1 MSVKAARKADVGNHV
16 GPPASLSVPALA
28 AFGVFAI
35 LPLFVALGLS
45 FTKWNG
51 LGSPEWVGLANWQ
64 EILTDPDLGHSIA
77 LTIGLMVLSWVI
89 QTPISMLLGV
99 FLAGSQRYREILA
112 IIYFVPLLLSSAA
125 IAIAFRNL
133 LDPNFGVFAS
143 GLLPFLDQ
151 NWLGNPD
158 LVFVTVTLIISWQFI
173 PFHTLI
179 YQGGARQVPQSM
191 YEAAALDGAGRV
203 QQFFFITLPQLRYTI
218 VTSTTLML
226 VGALTYFDVIWI
238 LTQGG
243 PGDATRILPLAM
255 YQKGFVANQMG
266 VASAIAVVLAVFGMT
281 ISLTITKLS
290 GFTRMESQMEGE

>member
-1 MSVKAARKADVGNHV
+1 MSVTANRKADVGSHV
-16 GPPASLSVPALA
+16 GPPALLSVPALA
-28 AFGVFAI
+28 MFGLFAI

-45 FTKWNG
+45 FTEWNG
-51 LGSPEWVGLANWQ
+51 LGSPEWVGFDNWQ
-64 EILTDPDLGHSIA
+64 TIFTDPAIAHSVG
-77 LTIGLMVLSWVI
+77 LTLGLMLLSWAI
-89 QTPISMLLGV
+89 QTPIAMLLGV

-143 GLLPFLDQ
+143 GWLPFLDQ

-158 LVFVTVTLIISWQFI
+158 LVFVTITLIISWQFI
-173 PFHTLI
+173 PFHTLL

-191 YEAAALDGAGRV
+191 YEAAALDGAGRIR
-203 QQFFFITLPQLRYTI
+203 QFISITLPQLKYTI
-218 VTSTTLML
+218 VTSSTLML
-226 VGALTYFDVIWI
+226 VGAITYFDLIWI

-243 PGDATRILPLAM
+243 PGDATDILPIAM
-255 YQKGFVANQMG
+255 YKTGFVANQMG
-266 VASAIAVVLAVFGMT
+266 EASAIAVVLAIFGMT

-290 GFTRMESQMEGE
+290 GFSRMESQMEGE